1 MKKFRQIAFIL
12 MLALSLTTFAACGKK
27 NTDMNDGSNNNSVT
41 ENGID
46 KNGTNDNNV
55 VDDNTVTDDNGIVK
69 DRADTNQTDYGTT
82 GENMRDAA
90 ENAKDSIEDTG
101 EAIKDGVTGDTDV
114 NRDHKDKTN
123 GTTTG
128 DAVGTDNNTGV
139 TENNNSGR

>member
-41 ENGID
+41 ENGTD
-46 KNGTNDNNV
+46 KNGTNGN
-55 VDDNTVTDDNGIVK
+55 NTVTDDNRIVN

-139 TENNNSGR
+139 IENNNSGR

>member
-41 ENGID
+41 ENGTD

-55 VDDNTVTDDNGIVK
+55 VDDNTVTDNNGIVN
-69 DRADTNQTDYGTT
+69 DEQIPIRQIMDNQ

-90 ENAKDSIEDTG
+90 KMRKSRLRIPERRSKWCH
-101 EAIKDGVTGDTDV
+101 
-114 NRDHKDKTN
+114 R
-123 GTTTG
+123 
-128 DAVGTDNNTGV
+128 
-139 TENNNSGR
+139 

>member
-12 MLALSLTTFAACGKK
+12 MLALSLSTFAACGKK
-27 NTDMNDGSNNNSVT
+27 NTDMNVGSNNKSVT
-41 ENGID
+41 ENGTD
-46 KNGTNDNNV
+46 KNGTNGN
-55 VDDNTVTDDNGIVK
+55 NTVTDDNGIVN

>member
-41 ENGID
+41 ENGTD
-46 KNGTNDNNV
+46 KNGTNGNNI
-55 VDDNTVTDDNGIVK
+55 VTDDNGIVN

>member
-41 ENGID
+41 ENGTD
-46 KNGTNDNNV
+46 KNGTNGNY
-55 VDDNTVTDDNGIVK
+55 TVTDDNGIVN

>member
-27 NTDMNDGSNNNSVT
+27 NTDMNDESNNNSVT
-41 ENGID
+41 ENGTD
-46 KNGTNDNNV
+46 KNGTNGN
-55 VDDNTVTDDNGIVK
+55 NTVTDDNGIVN

>member
-41 ENGID
+41 ENGTD
-46 KNGTNDNNV
+46 KNGTNGN
-55 VDDNTVTDDNGIVK
+55 NTVTDDNGIV
-69 DRADTNQTDYGTT
+69 RADTNQTDYGTT

>member
-41 ENGID
+41 ENGTD
-46 KNGTNDNNV
+46 KNGTNGN
-55 VDDNTVTDDNGIVK
+55 NTVTDDNGIVN

-128 DAVGTDNNTGV
+128 DVVGTDNNTGV

>member
-41 ENGID
+41 ENGTD
-46 KNGTNDNNV
+46 KNGTNGN
-55 VDDNTVTDDNGIVK
+55 NTVTDDNGIVN

-101 EAIKDGVTGDTDV
+101 CQQ
-114 NRDHKDKTN
+114 R
-123 GTTTG
+123 
-128 DAVGTDNNTGV
+128 
-139 TENNNSGR
+139 S